1 MKRVRRA
8 GAILA
13 ILALTLS
20 FGEWVLASL
29 CATMPGMPSMAE
41 VTSEDMTA
49 ESVAMH
55 GDMMAA
61 NDEPVDSRADE
72 RELPP
77 CPFGPFTV
85 AQGCMGS
92 AHLPSAAAHLRN
104 PVTEHRISTS
114 SDKSRHELLLA
125 VALFHPPKA

>member
-1 MKRVRRA
+1 MKRIRRA
-8 GAILA
+8 GAVLA

-41 VTSEDMTA
+41 MSSEDMTA

-55 GDMMAA
+55 DAMMAA
-61 NDEPVDSRADE
+61 NDEPADSGADE
-72 RELPP
+72 REVPP

-85 AQGCMGS
+85 AQGCLSS
-92 AHLPSAAAHLRN
+92 AHLPAAASHLRN
-104 PVTEHRISTS
+104 PVTEHRISTN